1 MYLLMNSLF
10 YEIFYSYAN
19 LVLLCCPLQVR
30 WNIKYI
36 NIFSIYLFYSYYC
49 FYFCF
54 LLLFIFYLYESWVA
68 LFPKVN
74 KIRQRFLLLRLQ
86 GSMMEWLQSGVSV
99 KKCRDEVLLNLWSVL
114 CYAWCIISVM
124 FQWYFPT
131 NFAPLMTTISFGNS
145 GWCCSCQKF
154 ALRRLLSNL
163 C

>member
-1 MYLLMNSLF
+1 MNSLF

-54 LLLFIFYLYESWVA
+54 LLLFIFYLYESWVV

-99 KKCRDEVLLNLWSVL
+99 KKCRDEVL
-114 CYAWCIISVM
+114 